1 MQTIKPKSEGA
12 TMWKAVEIIFGI
24 ALVTPEIVAKANSKP
39 PTKYIHSRFH
49 MVVPHI
55 HIFLL

>member
-1 MQTIKPKSEGA
+1 
-12 TMWKAVEIIFGI
+12 MWKAVEIIFGI